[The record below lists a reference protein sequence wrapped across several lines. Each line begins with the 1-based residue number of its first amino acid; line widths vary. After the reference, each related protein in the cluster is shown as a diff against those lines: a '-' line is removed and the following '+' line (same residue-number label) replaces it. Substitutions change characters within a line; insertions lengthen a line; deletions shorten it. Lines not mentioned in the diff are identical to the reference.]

1 MLVGSSKTRPVD
13 ALVTIGHLVNDHSWS
28 DFAKITMKLKHSLD
42 IVVDKHLVKSSGR
55 LGALSFEHMDVD
67 RWEQKMVFFGAL
79 GIW

>member
-1 MLVGSSKTRPVD
+1 M
-13 ALVTIGHLVNDHSWS
+13 TIHGHN
-28 DFAKITMKLKHSLD
+28 FAKITMKLKHSLD